1 VRDFRRFSPAPV
13 LAFARITSD
22 PSLPRFR
29 TFPFHQLDMLLAL
42 GNDLD
47 LKWSMIVSQ
56 RINLVL
62 VDRMARYLTEIEAV
76 K

>member
-1 VRDFRRFSPAPV
+1 
-13 LAFARITSD
+13 
-22 PSLPRFR
+22 
-29 TFPFHQLDMLLAL
+29 MLLAL